1 MLCKYETV
9 SVGLADNAQQVLLA
23 VAELLGVFGVDGMF
37 WGPSGDVIV
46 RGISES
52 KN

>member
-1 MLCKYETV
+1 MVIFQYFN
-9 SVGLADNAQQVLLA
+9 VGLTDIAQQVLLA